1 DGVFGEAAAQ
11 RDVYEAAAAPQ
22 VAACLH
28 GFNSTVFCYGPSG
41 SGKSHTCYGPA
52 HELPPA
58 GRRAT
63 AAWATSDAAGLIPRA
78 AQQLFESIAS
88 GGRGRF
94 VVRVSFL
101 QLYRE
106 SIYDLLSPSGRPLA
120 LREDPRA
127 GVFVEGI
134 TEVAVRSPSEVWALA
149 ARGQRHRATAATA
162 INDVSSRSHAI
173 FTVVVE
179 QAQALPSLQGPGRR
193 SGEAGGGGGGG
204 ALKVS
209 RLHLV
214 DLAGSERA
222 ALLGERGARLE
233 ESKKI
238 NLSLSALAKVMATL
252 SEPRGGGHPPHV
264 PYRDSKLTRLLQD
277 SLGGNCR
284 TSMVAC
290 VSPQPTA
297 LDDSLSTLL
306 FTSRARAIRN
316 HAKVN

>member
-1 DGVFGEAAAQ
+1 VRIRPPLPREPPLREPALLVSASADGRPAVSVIRPSRSVADPAAAAEPTADVFSFDGVFGEAATQ

-134 TEVAVRSPSEVWALA
+134 FLLHESVAYVR
-149 ARGQRHRATAATA
+149 R
-162 INDVSSRSHAI
+162 
-173 FTVVVE
+173 E
-179 QAQALPSLQGPGRR
+179 Q
-193 SGEAGGGGGGG
+193 
-204 ALKVS
+204 
-209 RLHLV
+209 
-214 DLAGSERA
+214 
-222 ALLGERGARLE
+222 
-233 ESKKI
+233 
-238 NLSLSALAKVMATL
+238 
-252 SEPRGGGHPPHV
+252 
-264 PYRDSKLTRLLQD
+264 
-277 SLGGNCR
+277 
-284 TSMVAC
+284 
-290 VSPQPTA
+290 
-297 LDDSLSTLL
+297 
-306 FTSRARAIRN
+306 
-316 HAKVN
+316 